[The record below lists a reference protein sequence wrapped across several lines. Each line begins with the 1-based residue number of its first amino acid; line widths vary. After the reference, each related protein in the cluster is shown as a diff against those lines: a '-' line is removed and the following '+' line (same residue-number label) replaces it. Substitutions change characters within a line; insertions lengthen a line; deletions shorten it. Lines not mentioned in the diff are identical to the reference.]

1 MCRCSAVMKAL
12 MFLTFSLHPSLAV
25 THILEFIVTGV
36 TTGQIFPEFT
46 SVAQVDEEM
55 FSYYDSDIKKA
66 LPKTEWI
73 KKINNDYPDYW
84 NTQALLYKEWQGTFT
99 NCLNIVMKNFN
110 HTTGVHTA
118 QLMFGCELDDGGT
131 TRGHAQLGY
140 DGEDFLSLDL
150 KTKTW
155 IPAKHGAEINKHIWN
170 YVNETT
176 KDWNDY
182 VSTTCIDRIKMYVS
196 YRAGTPERKVHPEVS
211 VFQKHSPSPEV
222 VCHAT
227 GFYPK
232 AVMITWQKDGEDVH
246 EDVELRETLPNQD
259 GSFQKR
265 SILKVPAEELQKHTY
280 TCVVQHSSLEKE
292 LVREVPKDGG
302 SDGAPIAIITAVVA
316 SLVAVVAGI
325 VVWKKKNSGF
335 TPVPPKPSSEGD
347 SSSNNS

>member
-110 HTTGVHTA
+110 HTTGFHILQFLV
-118 QLMFGCELDDGGT
+118 GCELDDDDEDDNDT
-131 TRGHAQLGY
+131 TRQYIESGY
-140 DGEDFLSLDL
+140 DGEDFLSFDL
-150 KTKTW
+150 KTQTW
-155 IPAKHGAEINKHIWN
+155 NPAKPQAVVIKQIWDFIHG
-170 YVNETT
+170 VTT
-176 KDWNDY
+176 EGLKY
-182 VSTTCIDRIKMYVS
+182 YIQSTCIEWLKTYVS
-196 YRAGTPERKVHPEVS
+196 YGRETLERKVRPEVS
-211 VFQKHSPSPEV
+211 VFHKHSPSPEV

-227 GFYPK
+227 GFFPK

-259 GSFQKR
+259 EGFQKR
-265 SILKVPAEELQKHTY
+265 SILKVSAEELQKHTY
-280 TCVVQHSSLEKE
+280 TCVVQHSSGEIRKD
-292 LVREVPKDGG
+292 VPKGG
-302 SDGAPIAIITAVVA
+302 GLIAIITAVVA
-316 SLVAVVAGI
+316 ALVAIFAIVAGI
-325 VVWKKKNSGF
+325 VVWKKKNSGSVWNM
-335 TPVPPKPSSEGD
+335 PEP
-347 SSSNNS
+347 